1 MAKTVLIGCKNVK
14 VPASVDIQLIG
25 VENQNYDES
34 HSGKTYIRESLVVS
48 DSEVTCSV
56 PTTIAVQPRSITT
69 STTTVTS
76 DPNTVVYFCD
86 TSSNNITL
94 TIYATS
100 KHIVVIKTSSNNLL
114 TVNPDTGD
122 IDGSPTLDVTYLSPK
137 DIYFDGTNFW
147 SK

>member
-1 MAKTVLIGCKNVK
+1 
-14 VPASVDIQLIG
+14 
-25 VENQNYDES
+25 
-34 HSGKTYIRESLVVS
+34 
-48 DSEVTCSV
+48 
-56 PTTIAVQPRSITT
+56 
-69 STTTVTS
+69 VTS

-86 TSSNNITL
+86 TSLNNITL